1 VSAPASVRVPI
12 GTEPM
17 SKEAFV
23 FARDHYNIYPWIR
36 DGDRL
41 LRVLDL
47 GGFAVVAA
55 IDPPDASGR
64 LAASLEADRPLDRAE
79 VELTGRTLAF
89 CLAADEPDPLPG
101 LAAGDPVLAAALRV
115 NAGIRPKRYPD
126 LFEAVCGAICAQN
139 VDFRRLYSMM
149 RNLAVTFGRPV
160 ARDAGVEHAFPTAD
174 RVAAA
179 ELEELKACKVGYRA
193 KGIRAAAVWMAAR
206 GSELSRDEL
215 RKLPLDEAVERL
227 LPIPS
232 IGPYSAA
239 IVLAVGAGR
248 GDVFHLDSF
257 TRTIMREFYFE
268 GREVGDDELRALA
281 LDRWGPHA
289 GSVAHLLTT
298 NTERWAG
305 LLGRPD
311 FRRSGARGG

>member
-1 VSAPASVRVPI
+1 MTASASVRVPI
-12 GTEPM
+12 GMRPVP
-17 SKEAFV
+17 EAAFA

-41 LRVLDL
+41 LRVLDV
-47 GGFAVVAA
+47 GGRGVIAA
-55 IDPPDASGR
+55 IDPPDAVGR
-64 LAASLEADRPLDRAE
+64 VAAVLTADLPLEPAE

-101 LAAGDPVLAAALRV
+101 LAAGDPVLAAALSV
-115 NAGIRPKRYPD
+115 NPGIRPKRYSD

-139 VDFRRLYSMM
+139 VDFSRLYSMM
-149 RNLAVTFGRPV
+149 RNLAVAFGRPV
-160 ARDAGVEHAFPTAD
+160 VRGDSVEHAFPPAD
-174 RVAAA
+174 LVAAA
-179 ELEELKACKVGYRA
+179 GLEELKACRVGYRA
-193 KGIRAAAVWMAAR
+193 KGILAVAR
-206 GSELSRDEL
+206 WFVGHRPELSRDEL
-215 RKLPLDEAVERL
+215 RSLPLAEAVERL

-257 TRTIMREFYFE
+257 TRTIMHEFYFD
-268 GREVGDDELRALA
+268 GREASDGELRALA

-298 NTERWAG
+298 NTEGWAD